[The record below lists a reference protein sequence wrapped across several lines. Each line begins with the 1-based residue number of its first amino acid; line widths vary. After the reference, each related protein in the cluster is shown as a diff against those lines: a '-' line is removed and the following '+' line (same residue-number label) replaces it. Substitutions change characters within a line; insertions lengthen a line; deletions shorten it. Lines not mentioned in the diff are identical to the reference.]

1 MDDLK
6 KEEKLKSV
14 TSPGIE
20 PRSQEPESC
29 ILSIKL

>member
-1 MDDLK
+1 
-6 KEEKLKSV
+6 LKSV